1 MKFSL
6 ARPALALAV
15 SLTLASCGGGKA
27 TFPIHVTVSNV
38 LYDGLVLSTNGM
50 DLTVSPPAATSAGV
64 IPDVTLTFPN
74 EIEYGQT
81 YNVIPKGQ
89 VTTDSVITATGA
101 QPKHQTCSS
110 TTFPADGTAGQLAT
124 IDVRYTCLINSY
136 ALTGTVTGLTA
147 DGLVLTNGSTGGSV
161 TVAANAT
168 TVTMASVPYNT
179 TFGVTVLTQPT
190 GLTCK
195 VTGGNSTADNGSGI
209 MDDTAEA
216 AGGVSNLA
224 VTCNANPT

>member
-15 SLTLASCGGGKA
+15 SLTLVSCGGGKA

-50 DLTVSPPAATSAGV
+50 DLTVSPPATAGA
-64 IPDVTLTFPN
+64 DVTLTFPN

-89 VTTDSVITATGA
+89 VTSNSVITALGA

-161 TVAANAT
+161 TLAANAT

-195 VTGGNSTADNGSGI
+195 VTGGNSTANNGSGI

-224 VTCNANPT
+224 VTCNPNATS